1 MVRRLL
7 IALMLFAAMPVSA
20 QYNIKKMMEEGR
32 RTLDMGYYLVSM
44 ELFNRVVSLKP
55 KLYEAWF
62 LMGKSKYHLE
72 DYEGAEQDCTHAVD
86 LNPYIVDIHELR
98 AMCRIRMELF
108 DSAAVDYTAAI
119 ELEPDRRDFWFNRAY
134 CYYRGGHRDIA
145 LQQLDYIVSR
155 WHGFAEALTLQ
166 REVQSGRQPSSRQNR
181 WIEGSSTLFS
191 TGKDKWTLKKQD
203 DRKFPSLKIK

>member
-1 MVRRLL
+1 M
-7 IALMLFAAMPVSA
+7 IALMLFAAMSASA

-72 DYEGAEQDCTHAVD
+72 DYDGAEQDCTRAIE
-86 LNPYIVDIHELR
+86 LNPYIADLHELR
-98 AMCRIRMELF
+98 AICRIRMEQF

-119 ELEPDRRDFWFNRAY
+119 ELEPGRRELWFNRAY
-134 CYYRGGHRDIA
+134 CYYRGEHRGMA

-155 WHGFAEALTLQ
+155 WPGFTEALALLH
-166 REVQSGRQPSSRQNR
+166 EVQSGRTPSSRQNR
-181 WIEGSSTLFS
+181 WIEGNSMLFS
-191 TGKDKWTLKKQD
+191 TGKDKWTLKRQD
-203 DRKFPSLKIK
+203 DKAFPSLK

>member
-1 MVRRLL
+1 
-7 IALMLFAAMPVSA
+7 MLFAAMPVSA

-44 ELFNRVVSLKP
+44 ELFSRVVSLKP

-72 DYEGAEQDCTHAVD
+72 DYEGAEQDCTRAVD
-86 LNPYIVDIHELR
+86 LNPYIVGIHELR

-155 WHGFAEALTLQ
+155 WPGFAEALILQ
-166 REVQSGRQPSSRQNR
+166 REVQSGRPPSFRHNR
-181 WIEGSSTLFS
+181 WIEGNSTLFS
-191 TGKDKWTLKKQD
+191 TGKDKWTLKRQD
-203 DRKFPSLKIK
+203 DRTFPSLKIK